1 MRIRP
6 PKKMSKKEDFIQ
18 KNYCGWIMF
27 LTQGTSAT
35 PSSQFSQHQRKI
47 CCKIHSDECGGRWG
61 WGPPPGSDPQP
72 GGEGAGGSDVGT
84 NGWALGFSLD
94 LPAGSA
100 IAVAAVCP
108 GSGGNA
114 GGGKDRRGGGTL
126 VHPRGRTTRGF
137 ETSGTHTNT
146 QTINV
151 FSLPPP

>member
-1 MRIRP
+1 
-6 PKKMSKKEDFIQ
+6 MS
-18 KNYCGWIMF
+18 

-114 GGGKDRRGGGTL
+114 GGGKDRRGGGHWFTPGDEQPEVL
-126 VHPRGRTTRGF
+126 KPL
-137 ETSGTHTNT
+137 ELT
-146 QTINV
+146 QTPKQST
-151 FSLPPP
+151 FSASPPP